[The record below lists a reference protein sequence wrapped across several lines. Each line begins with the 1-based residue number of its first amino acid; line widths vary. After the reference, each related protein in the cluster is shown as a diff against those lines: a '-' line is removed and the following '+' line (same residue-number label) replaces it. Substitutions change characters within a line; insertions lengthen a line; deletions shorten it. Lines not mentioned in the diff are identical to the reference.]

1 MSKFKISTQV
11 FEKFIKR
18 EIDVIKGLDHANVI
32 KFYNTIETTH
42 RQVFFLTKI

>member
-1 MSKFKISTQV
+1 MSKCKISTQV

-18 EIDVIKGLDHANVI
+18 EIDVIRGLTHPNVI

-42 RQVFFLTKI
+42 R